1 MPNMDDTHANDHRR
15 PREYN
20 PLDILGS
27 ETSSDT
33 TALEPLTT
41 FAASTTANTHAI
53 DHRPRENNPLD
64 ILGTE
69 NSPDNTALES
79 LSNFAAETTTNTL
92 LPPSPD
98 RDARVCKPHQK
109 RVRRDVTQYCRLC
122 ARKLIGHCVGTA
134 FATAPLPGKRFGETE
149 ALVYG
154 TVCDYAHGKWLV
166 HFEDSGAFWV
176 TETRLRR
183 NLQAPRGKALS
194 SREYQVA
201 QNFALKLPMPP

>member
-1 MPNMDDTHANDHRR
+1 MDDTHAIEHHLRC

-27 ETSSDT
+27 EISLDT
-33 TALEPLTT
+33 ATLEPLSA
-41 FAASTTANTHAI
+41 FAA
-53 DHRPRENNPLD
+53 
-64 ILGTE
+64 
-69 NSPDNTALES
+69 
-79 LSNFAAETTTNTL
+79 NTL

-98 RDARVCKPHQK
+98 RDARVCVPHKK

-122 ARKLIGHCVGTA
+122 ARNLIGHCVGTA
-134 FATAPLPGKRFGETE
+134 FATAPLPGKRFGQTE

-183 NLQAPRGKALS
+183 NLQAPRGKAVS

>member
-1 MPNMDDTHANDHRR
+1 MGDTHAIDHRC

-27 ETSSDT
+27 EISLDT
-33 TALEPLTT
+33 ATLEPLSA
-41 FAASTTANTHAI
+41 FAA
-53 DHRPRENNPLD
+53 
-64 ILGTE
+64 
-69 NSPDNTALES
+69 
-79 LSNFAAETTTNTL
+79 NTL

-122 ARKLIGHCVGTA
+122 ASNLIGLCVGTA